1 MRLVPETLVG
11 RTVLILLV
19 GLVLSQVAAVVVFG
33 LNHHAFFLRMTSQR
47 RAERI
52 AAAVQVMN
60 GTLAAHRAETERA
73 LDGPGFRVRWRA
85 GDHPPPAAY
94 FDVSGEAR
102 DLEQALHRLMPGR
115 VVRVRQGFHPP
126 PDMRPPPGFE
136 PGAPPGAFAPHSSDG
151 AVAPHSS
158 DGAFAPHSSDGAVA
172 PGPPD
177 RFEGPDGD
185 GPPPDDMDHPHPP
198 LVIWVRLDDGSWLR
212 MVARAAQGEGF
223 LHPGF
228 YGPLLTSMVVVLL
241 FSLLAARRAARPL
254 ALMEAA
260 AYRLGR
266 DVNAPPVAVSGPREV
281 RAAATAFNEM
291 QARLRRFIDDRTQ
304 MVAAISHDLRTPI
317 TRLKLRAEFID
328 DDEQRG
334 KVLSDLAEMEAM
346 IASTLAFA
354 RDDAAREMREPLD
367 LAQMLADLAD
377 DFGGTYS
384 GPDGLVITA
393 GPLGLKRTFAN
404 LIGNAVKYGGT
415 ARVTLEGKGGG
426 PVRVVIDDDGPGIP
440 ETELERVFAPFYRVE
455 ASRNRETGGTG
466 LGLAVARSAVRA
478 HGGDITLKNRADGG
492 LRVTVVLPV

>member
-19 GLVLSQVAAVVVFG
+19 GLVLSQVAAVVLFG

-52 AAAVQVMN
+52 ASAVQVLN
-60 GTLAAHRAETERA
+60 GTAAARRLETERA
-73 LDGPGFRVRWRA
+73 LDGPGFRVRWLPQA
-85 GDHPPPAAY
+85 GPPPSGP
-94 FDVSGEAR
+94 VPGEAR
-102 DLEQALHRLMPGR
+102 DLEMELHRLMPGR
-115 VVRVRQGFHPP
+115 TVLVRQGFHPP
-126 PDMRPPPGFE
+126 PGFFPRPP
-136 PGAPPGAFAPHSSDG
+136 
-151 AVAPHSS
+151 
-158 DGAFAPHSSDGAVA
+158 DGAFA
-172 PGPPD
+172 
-177 RFEGPDGD
+177 GPDD
-185 GPPPDDMDHPHPP
+185 FGPPPDEMEHPHPPP
-198 LVIWVRLDDGSWLR
+198 LVIWTRLDDGTWLR

-260 AYRLGR
+260 ASRLGR

-281 RAAATAFNEM
+281 RAAAMAFNEM

-328 DDEQRG
+328 DEEQRG

-377 DFGGTYS
+377 EFGGHYS
-384 GPDGLVITA
+384 GPAALVITA

-415 ARVTLEGKGGG
+415 ARIGLERKDGGH
-426 PVRVVIDDDGPGIP
+426 VRVIVDDDGPGIP
-440 ETELERVFAPFYRVE
+440 EAELERVFAPFYRVE

-478 HGGDITLKNRADGG
+478 HGGDITLKNRAGGG
-492 LRVTVVLPV
+492 LRVTVLLPV